1 LSEVEKTRGGVDGF
15 SLDFGIIMAIRLRD
29 TALPVKTRSV
39 ENTHENNSKV
49 VYSNCFLK
57 SESN

>member
-15 SLDFGIIMAIRLRD
+15 SLEFGIIMAIRLRE

-39 ENTHENNSKV
+39 EITHENN
-49 VYSNCFLK
+49 
-57 SESN
+57 